1 MKIAVLAPIAWRT
14 PPRAYGPW
22 ELVASGMTEGLV
34 AAGHEVTLFATA
46 DSVTAARLDAVVPR
60 PYEEDKTLDAKVWEC
75 LHVSHLMEQ
84 AHRFDLIHNHYDF
97 LPLTY
102 SRLIDCPMVT
112 TIHGFS
118 SDKILAVYRQYDDHV
133 QYISISNVDRHHD
146 LTYLSTVYN
155 GVDPEQFTFVPEPG
169 DYLLFLGRIHHDKG
183 AHEAIRIAAEAQ
195 LPLVIAGIIQDHEY
209 YRRFVEPWVDGES
222 VRYVGAVDPVQRN
235 QLLGGALALLH
246 PINFDEPFG
255 LTVVESM
262 LTGTP
267 VIAINRGSMPE
278 LIRDGK
284 TGYLAADAAAAG
296 EATIALR
303 DDPGRIDRRVCRS
316 WARDHFSVDTM
327 VQGYLRAYET
337 MLS

>member
-14 PPRAYGPW
+14 PPRSYGPW

-60 PYEEDKTLDAKVWEC
+60 PYEEDKTLDAKVSEC

-84 AHRFDLIHNHYDF
+84 AHGFDLIHNHYDF

-118 SDKILAVYRQYDDHV
+118 SQKILAVYREYDDHV
-133 QYISISNVDRHHD
+133 HYISISNADRHHD

-155 GVDPEQFTFVPEPG
+155 GVDAEQFTFVPEPG

-183 AHEAIRIAAEAQ
+183 THEAIRIAAEAQ
-195 LPLVIAGIIQDHEY
+195 RPLVIAGIMQDEEY
-209 YRRFVEPWVDGES
+209 YRRCVEPWVDGES
-222 VRYVGAVDPVQRN
+222 VRYVGPVDPLQRN

-278 LIRDGK
+278 LIRDGE
-284 TGYLAADAAAAG
+284 TGYLVADAAAAG

-303 DDPGRIDRRVCRS
+303 DDPGRIDRSTCRA
-316 WARDHFSVDTM
+316 WARDQFSVDTM
-327 VQGYLRAYET
+327 VQGYLRAYEAI
-337 MLS
+337 LS